1 MMLIKIVTIITMVTT
16 HSVDFNLKLIEP
28 VWVGCRIQEAW
39 GWCTGMTQ
47 RDGMGRDV
55 GGGFRMENTCTPVAD
70 AC

>member
-47 RDGMGRDV
+47 RYDMGREV
-55 GGGFRMENTCTPVAD
+55 GGGFRTGNMCTLMAD
-70 AC
+70 AY